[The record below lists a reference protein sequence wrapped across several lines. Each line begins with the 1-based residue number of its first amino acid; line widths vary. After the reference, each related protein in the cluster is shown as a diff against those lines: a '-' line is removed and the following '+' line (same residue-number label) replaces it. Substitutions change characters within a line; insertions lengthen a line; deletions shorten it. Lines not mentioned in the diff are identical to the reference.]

1 LSAERR
7 EAYLAEAEAVFRR
20 DGGRPPSRAMAT
32 LRVGFHRHAPLRL
45 KRLAALLGLHERRAY
60 LSHLAERNRWV
71 QAWR

>member
-1 LSAERR
+1 
-7 EAYLAEAEAVFRR
+7 
-20 DGGRPPSRAMAT
+20 MAA